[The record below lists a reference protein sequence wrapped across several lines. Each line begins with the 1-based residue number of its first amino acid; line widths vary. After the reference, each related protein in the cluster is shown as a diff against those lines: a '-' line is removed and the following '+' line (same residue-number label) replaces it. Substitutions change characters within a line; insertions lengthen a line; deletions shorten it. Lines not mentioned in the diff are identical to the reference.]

1 MTGPGGSAER
11 PDVAL
16 FEALFETAPDA
27 MIVVNRD
34 GCIVLVNP
42 QAERLFG
49 YAAGELTGSPV
60 EVLLPESV
68 RTVHVGHRNG
78 FMANPRVRPMGAGY
92 ELTGVRRNGE
102 PFPVEIG
109 LSPIQSAGSTLFAA
123 SIRDISETHRV
134 RQALTRARYDT
145 FAAQIG
151 RLALESSNY
160 EAAVVKMP
168 ALVASA
174 LAIRAVAVLLAGPRS
189 DDLRV
194 YAETGLPHGLREVLP
209 RTIPLSAILARIERD
224 APAGITLKQLAGAEF
239 APFVAA
245 IADAGFR
252 DAAAVLLL
260 DRYQPMGLLLALSGK
275 HDHFDRDALHFL
287 QSVGNTLA
295 AAAQRSRSEEQL
307 AHSQR
312 LDAVGQLTG
321 GIAHDFNNLLTVIS
335 GNLQILESELTDR
348 PGLNETIDSALRAVD
363 RGAVLTRKLLAFARK
378 QRLVPRP
385 VLPAQ
390 MLSDLQGMLRRTLG
404 EHITVTVAFG
414 EADMAPV
421 FADPGELEAALINLA
436 LNARDAM
443 PRGGDLT
450 ISVRK
455 HVLEEANERMDLPPG
470 AYVVFSVADT
480 GTGMAPDVAAR
491 ALEPFFTTKEAG
503 KGNGLGLSMV
513 YGFAKQSG
521 GQVLIESRVGHGTR
535 IDLYL
540 PAGSHAD
547 VAQPVRDTAPPREGR
562 ETILVVEDEAEVR
575 GIALTFLR
583 SLGYVTYDAADPES
597 ALALLRQHDEIELLF
612 SDIVLGSGMN
622 GFDLVREART
632 LRPHLSVLLTSGY
645 ERTSDGNER
654 SGSAEFEVL
663 RKPYRREQLATALR
677 KTLDGERPT

>member
-1 MTGPGGSAER
+1 MTTSSGGRTDST
-11 PDVAL
+11 L

-34 GCIVLVNP
+34 GCIVLANP

-49 YAAGELTGSPV
+49 YEAGELTGSPV

-68 RTVHVGHRNG
+68 RAVHVGHRNG

-92 ELTGVRRNGE
+92 ELTGIRRNGE

-109 LSPIQSAGSTLFAA
+109 LSPIQSTESTLFAA

-145 FAAQIG
+145 YAAQIG

-160 EAAVVKMP
+160 EAAVEKMP

-174 LAIRAVAVLLAGPRS
+174 LAIRAAAVLLAAPRS

-194 YAETGLPHGLREVLP
+194 HAEMGLPQILREALP
-209 RTIPLSAILARIERD
+209 RTIPQSALFARIERD

-245 IADAGFR
+245 LGEAGFR

-260 DRYQPMGLLLALSGK
+260 DRYQPMGVLLALSGK
-275 HDHFDRDALHFL
+275 RDHFDRDALHFL
-287 QSVGNTLA
+287 QSVGNILA
-295 AAAQRSRSEEQL
+295 AAAQRTRSEEQL

-335 GNLQILESELTDR
+335 GNLQILEAELADR

-363 RGAVLTRKLLAFARK
+363 RGAVLTRKLLAFARR

-390 MLSDLQGMLRRTLG
+390 VLSDLQGMLRRTLG
-404 EHITVTVAFG
+404 EHIAVSVEFR
-414 EADMAPV
+414 EAEKNPV

-443 PRGGDLT
+443 PAGGALT

-455 HVLEEANERMDLPPG
+455 HALQSADDHIDLPLG
-470 AYVVFSVADT
+470 NYVVFSVADT
-480 GTGMAPDVAAR
+480 GLGMAPEVLAR

-513 YGFAKQSG
+513 YGFARQSG
-521 GQVLIESRVGHGTR
+521 GQVFIESRVGHGTVVE
-535 IDLYL
+535 LYL
-540 PAGSHAD
+540 PAGSSAD
-547 VAQPVRDTAPPREGR
+547 VAPTARDALPLREGK

-575 GIALTFLR
+575 GIALAFLR
-583 SLGYVTYDAADPES
+583 SLGYTTYEAADAEH
-597 ALALLRQHDEIELLF
+597 ALALLRQHDDIELLF
-612 SDIVLGSGMN
+612 SDIVLGSGKS
-622 GFDLVREART
+622 GFDLVREARI
-632 LRPHLSVLLTSGY
+632 LRPRLPVLLTSGY
-645 ERTSDGNER
+645 ERTTEGNER
-654 SGSAEFEVL
+654 SGSSEFDVL
-663 RKPYRREQLATALR
+663 RKPYRREQLAAALR
-677 KTLDGERPT
+677 KALDAERRA